1 MTPPNPGESELLK
14 NLLEP
19 LLEDFHYWFGRSRTL
34 LETEKIDFLGAEKQA
49 DMLSRVQAASE
60 EVKIA
65 KQLFLVTN
73 GQAGVQMQVLMPWH
87 KLLTECWQVSIRFRQ
102 EQVGQKESEP

>member
-1 MTPPNPGESELLK
+1 MNPPNPADAELLK

-19 LLEDFHYWFGRSRTL
+19 LLEDFDYWFGKAQTL

-49 DMLSRVQAASE
+49 DLLSKVQAAIE

-65 KQLFLVTN
+65 KQLFQITN
-73 GQAGVQMQVLMPWH
+73 GQAGVQMEVLMPWH
-87 KLLTECWQVSIRFRQ
+87 QLLTECWQVSIRFRQ
-102 EQVGQKESEP
+102 EQIPQQPSES